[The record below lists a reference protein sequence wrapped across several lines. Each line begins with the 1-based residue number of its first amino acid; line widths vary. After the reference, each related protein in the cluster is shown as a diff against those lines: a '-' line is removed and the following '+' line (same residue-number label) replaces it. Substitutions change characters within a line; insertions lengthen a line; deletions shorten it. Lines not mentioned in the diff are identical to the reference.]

1 MIRACIFDL
10 DGVLVDTAHYHF
22 LAWRRLANQLGFDFD
37 EKANEA
43 LKGVGRMESL
53 DIILGWGGLSK
64 TRPEKEALAHQKNE
78 WYRAY
83 IREMTPGEV
92 LPGVAGFLDQLDA
105 QGIRKGI
112 GSSSKNAKTILRQV
126 GLTDRF
132 EVIVDGTDLQRSK
145 PDPQVFQ
152 LGAERLGL
160 SPRECIVFEDAAA
173 GIEAALAGGFWA
185 VGVGDAEIFPGAHI
199 AIPGLEN
206 LHWSALLE
214 KLPL

>member
-10 DGVLVDTAHYHF
+10 DGVLVDTARYHF

-64 TRPEKEALAHQKNE
+64 TRAEKAALAHQKNE

-83 IREMTPGEV
+83 IRKMTPDEV
-92 LPGVAGFLDQLDA
+92 LPGVTAFLDDLDA
-105 QGIRKGI
+105 HGVRKGI
-112 GSSSKNAKTILRQV
+112 GSSSKNAKTILGQV
-126 GLTDRF
+126 GLTGRF

-185 VGVGDAEIFPGAHI
+185 VGVGLAETFPGAHV
-199 AIPGLEN
+199 AIPGLED
-206 LHWSALLE
+206 LHWDALLE
-214 KLPL
+214 KLSI